1 MTAARVNLVVD
12 QGADFL
18 AQFFWMDQS
27 DTPIRVEPPLRMEV
41 YTSDT
46 RQIQMALQ
54 AGEMEEDNSYDIV
67 YNSDNGMI
75 QILISA
81 ERTLSLPAGTYIYD
95 LFVGYSDNAT
105 QEIRRHRLIEGT
117 IEVRGRVTK
126 HV

>member
-81 ERTLSLPAGTYIYD
+81 ERTLNLPAAPTSTTCSWGTPTTPPKKSVVID
-95 LFVGYSDNAT
+95 SSKAPL
-105 QEIRRHRLIEGT
+105 
-117 IEVRGRVTK
+117 K
-126 HV
+126 